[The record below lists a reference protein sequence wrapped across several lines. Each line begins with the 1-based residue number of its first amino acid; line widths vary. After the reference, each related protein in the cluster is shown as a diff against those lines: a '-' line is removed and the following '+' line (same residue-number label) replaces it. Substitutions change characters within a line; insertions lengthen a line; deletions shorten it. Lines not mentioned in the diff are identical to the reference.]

1 MRAQN
6 LHFFHSCALTAV
18 VIFGGTTL
26 PLIAGDG
33 TAPGKHK
40 PAGANANADAPKL
53 GVEFILEHAQ
63 DLSLDA
69 DQKTKLTEL
78 NTKIEAQKDKL
89 KQDPEIRELF
99 RDAKEAKDSG
109 DETAMHAARKRL
121 REAMEKKS
129 GLKIE
134 DMMQDVAKI
143 LHPDQ
148 LQKLAEL
155 RKKADMDPNPGK
167 TLKDQKSEEKADVAS
182 QQQPDRSK
190 GTPNLYDDK

>member
-6 LHFFHSCALTAV
+6 LHILHSCALTAA
-18 VIFGGTTL
+18 VIFGGT
-26 PLIAGDG
+26 IVVHAGEG
-33 TAPGKHK
+33 TGPGKHK
-40 PAGANANADAPKL
+40 PAGANANADAPKQ
-53 GVEFILEHAQ
+53 GVEFILDHAQ
-63 DLSLDA
+63 DLALDA
-69 DQKTKLTEL
+69 GQKTKLTEM

-89 KQDPEIRELF
+89 KQDPEMRELY

-109 DETAMHAARKRL
+109 DEVAMHAARKRL

-134 DMMQDVAKI
+134 DMMQEVAKI

-155 RKKADMDPNPGK
+155 RKKAGMDPNPGK
-167 TLKDQKSEEKADVAS
+167 TLKDQKGEEKADVAS

-190 GTPNLYDDK
+190 GAPNLYDDK